1 MSVGFAHSIL
11 SEGRIGDGV
20 TSPELKQIER
30 KFLIFYRVQFKGSSL
45 FENFFSKNKKN
56 VTILNNSI
64 AKEVS
69 ANELF

>member
-1 MSVGFAHSIL
+1 MSVGFAHSFL

-45 FENFFSKNKKN
+45 FENFFSKNKKMLSFL
-56 VTILNNSI
+56 TILLQEEK
-64 AKEVS
+64 A
-69 ANELF
+69 